1 MTSFSR
7 FKEIVRAMGGQWAG
21 PHGVFSRTQSEYH
34 AACNG
39 EWVHLLRSPTNRVVK
54 HKTTEHS
61 FELNP

>member
-39 EWVHLLRSPTNRVVK
+39 EWVHAEVSDK
-54 HKTTEHS
+54 S
-61 FELNP
+61 CGQA